1 MAWEWSPKVLT
12 TNPCPSHVSHNF
24 DLLLWKFLSNP
35 AALRLFTSVTC
46 GRWDRGCSKG
56 EQSEECVLSVG
67 WNTYVKSISKW
78 KVCSSTLSKEQPT
91 EWLLSPVRTQIIAAR
106 HLAKSTYYYRTSQ
119 ILRLS
124 TFVLLLPSSNW
135 LQFKVNLV
143 QMQIYGSWQH
153 QLITQRRDSKTNN

>member
-12 TNPCPSHVSHNF
+12 TNPYPSHVSHNF
-24 DLLLWKFLSNP
+24 ALLLWKFLSIP

-46 GRWDRGCSKG
+46 GRWDRECSKG
-56 EQSEECVLSVG
+56 EQSEEYVLSVG
-67 WNTYVKSISKW
+67 WNMYVKSISKW
-78 KVCSSTLSKEQPT
+78 KVCSSTLSKEQPI
-91 EWLLSPVRTQIIAAR
+91 EWLCHQWTQIIAVR

-135 LQFKVNLV
+135 LQLKVNLV